1 MKNILYDGNLEDDI
15 YYLDN
20 KFSFKKEFVFFTL
33 IYILVAGVFDVVC
46 IKLGIIPFNLE
57 SILISS
63 GIELFCGT
71 IINLTTTLKRLNTY
85 KKNANNAKRNVF
97 SLINELENNN
107 ISVTKERIVDSEMTE
122 EVTKSVTSGDK
133 GEVLSKKEIITKYFY
148 LLDKDDKIK
157 VLKQIEEYIKSN
169 KKKTSSIS
177 LDLLEDDDLKKHE
190 LPVYKTL
197 IKKKQD

>member
-20 KFSFKKEFVFFTL
+20 KFSFKKEFVFLTL
-33 IYILVAGVFDVVC
+33 IYILLAGVLDVVC

-85 KKNANNAKRNVF
+85 KKNANNAKRNVS

-122 EVTKSVTSGDK
+122 EVTK
-133 GEVLSKKEIITKYFY
+133 VL
-148 LLDKDDKIK
+148 LLVIK
-157 VLKQIEEYIKSN
+157 VKFYQRRK
-169 KKKTSSIS
+169 
-177 LDLLEDDDLKKHE
+177 LLLNTFI
-190 LPVYKTL
+190 Y
-197 IKKKQD
+197 

>member
-20 KFSFKKEFVFFTL
+20 KFSFKKEFVFLTL

-46 IKLGIIPFNLE
+46 INLE

-85 KKNANNAKRNVF
+85 KKNANNAKRNVS

-148 LLDKDDKIK
+148 LLDNDDKIK

>member
-20 KFSFKKEFVFFTL
+20 KFSFKKEFAFLTL

-85 KKNANNAKRNVF
+85 KKNANNAKRNV
-97 SLINELENNN
+97 SNLINELENNN

-157 VLKQIEEYIKSN
+157 VLKQLSDAYETEKLGRSV
-169 KKKTSSIS
+169 
-177 LDLLEDDDLKKHE
+177 LEIVKHRNR
-190 LPVYKTL
+190 LML
-197 IKKKQD
+197 